1 LFLLGVFARTLVR
14 NVPLND
20 ALAPVDPQGGA
31 GSAVCAHYY
40 GPDPVEPNARVAG
53 TAATVLLVLSLRAPI
68 V

>member
-20 ALAPVDPQGGA
+20 ALAP
-31 GSAVCAHYY
+31 AVCAHYY